1 MAVALGRRHDPAAL
15 RPQPARSGNDW
26 WPTPGCLTT
35 AFIRYVLPFL
45 PEGIIWE
52 CAAGDGRMARAMQAA
67 GRSVIAT
74 DIAPAHPD
82 VAPLDF
88 LRSAP
93 PQAGLLAVTNG
104 PFSNQ
109 TAFMARGLQL
119 MDRGCIAG
127 LVLLARLDHLQAEE
141 RVDVLNRVTL
151 AVYCN
156 WRVRWI
162 PGSRGNPRWTNVW
175 LAWLLNH
182 PRQPPRWLKP
192 PQRDR
197 QLILTME
204 PTSAPAPT
212 RALPAPIAAQPQ
224 LL

>member
-1 MAVALGRRHDPAAL
+1 
-15 RPQPARSGNDW
+15 
-26 WPTPGCLTT
+26 
-35 AFIRYVLPFL
+35 VLPFL

-52 CAAGDGRMARAMQAA
+52 CAAGDGRMARAIQAA
-67 GRSVIAT
+67 GRTVIAT
-74 DIAPAHPD
+74 DIVPAHPD
-82 VAPLDF
+82 VARLDF
-88 LRSAP
+88 LRSDP
-93 PQAGLLAVTNG
+93 PQPGLLAVTNG

-119 MDRGCIAG
+119 MERGCIAG
-127 LVLLARLDHLQAEE
+127 LVLLARLDHQQAEE
-141 RVDVLNRVTL
+141 RVDALNRVTL
-151 AVYCN
+151 ALYCN

-162 PGSRGNPRWTNVW
+162 PGSHGNPRWTNVW

-197 QLILTME
+197 QLILPLAATSV
-204 PTSAPAPT
+204 PTPVGAPSAP
-212 RALPAPIAAQPQ
+212 IVVQPQ